1 MKKPHLR
8 GFAIMDFLK
17 KRKQKYCSIQ
27 ELTDHF
33 GVSIATMYRD
43 IADLEA
49 REMIQ
54 KVYGGIALRDLAA
67 PKAPVASSP
76 FEERINRNREQKA
89 AIAARA
95 LAAVAE
101 NDILFLDSSTTVYC
115 LAQRLQAS
123 TFANLAIITN
133 SVLIIQDFHKFPA
146 HYVRVGLGGSYDAQ
160 LNAFLGQAT
169 LRELGGRDIS
179 KAFVSAFGFGDGRAT
194 TNHENHGA
202 LLQQVLAR
210 AAHKYLLIDSSKT
223 ARSGLFPIAT
233 KDDFDAVFTD

>member
-1 MKKPHLR
+1 MRKPHLR
-8 GFAIMDFLK
+8 SFAIVDYLK

-27 ELTDHF
+27 ELTEHF
-33 GVSIATMYRD
+33 GVSIATVYRD
-43 IADLEA
+43 IAALES
-49 REMIQ
+49 RELIQ
-54 KVYGGIALRDLAA
+54 KVYGGIALADAA
-67 PKAPVASSP
+67 TTRPPAPGSR
-76 FEERINRNREQKA
+76 FEERINREREKKE

-95 LAAVAE
+95 FAAIAE

-115 LAQRLQAS
+115 LAQRLQS
-123 TFANLAIITN
+123 SSFANLAIVTN

-146 HYVRVGLGGSYDAQ
+146 HYVRVGLGGSYDGQ

-169 LRELGGRDIS
+169 MRELGAREIS

-210 AAHKYLLIDSSKT
+210 AAHKFLLVDSSKDS
-223 ARSGLFPIAT
+223 RSGLFPIAPLT
-233 KDDFDAVFTD
+233 AFDQVFTA